1 MSSSCTYEAW
11 ETSNNLKT
19 RWRYDCFRAY
29 GVGLLCTYLFS
40 KGFLRTCT
48 LGSVSYGS
56 TLLILWILLFRMP
69 ISSNITYLN
78 MIKILKTF
86 ILFIFLVMVCE
97 RYDLIDLICLV
108 VSEEGKEIVRMFLI
122 FKYFLVY

>member
-1 MSSSCTYEAW
+1 
-11 ETSNNLKT
+11 
-19 RWRYDCFRAY
+19 
-29 GVGLLCTYLFS
+29 
-40 KGFLRTCT
+40 
-48 LGSVSYGS
+48 
-56 TLLILWILLFRMP
+56 MP

>member
-1 MSSSCTYEAW
+1 
-11 ETSNNLKT
+11 
-19 RWRYDCFRAY
+19 
-29 GVGLLCTYLFS
+29 
-40 KGFLRTCT
+40 
-48 LGSVSYGS
+48 
-56 TLLILWILLFRMP
+56 MP

-108 VSEEGKEIVRMFLI
+108 VSEEGKEIVRMLLI